1 VWEPC
6 SRFTFF
12 RKNAI
17 ALILTQPQGGPDKA
31 SQGGPFGRLL
41 AFLATGFGAGFVP
54 KAPGTVGSLLG
65 LPLVWCIQQLPHW
78 GQYAAPAICFAI
90 GVPICG
96 IAARRM
102 GLKDPGAI
110 VFDEI
115 SAFSIVFLLV
125 PINLVTAAIGF
136 ILFRLFDIWKP
147 WPANRLEKLPGGL
160 GIMADDFAAAVY
172 AGGLLWLIA
181 RGLALG

>member
-1 VWEPC
+1 M
-6 SRFTFF
+6 
-12 RKNAI
+12 
-17 ALILTQPQGGPDKA
+17 L
-31 SQGGPFGRLL
+31 GRLTV
-41 AFLATGFGAGFVP
+41 FFATGLGVGFVP
-54 KAPGTVGSLLG
+54 KAPGTFGSLLG
-65 LPLVWCIQQLPHW
+65 LPLVWGLQHLPVW
-78 GQYAAPAICFAI
+78 GQCLAPAVCFAI
-90 GVPICG
+90 GIPICG

-115 SAFSIVFLLV
+115 AAFSVVFLLV
-125 PINLVTAAIGF
+125 PITLVTAIAGF
-136 ILFRLFDIWKP
+136 VLFRAFDIAKP

-181 RGLALG
+181 HWLPLG